1 MTYCGARLLIVFG
14 LVFCCLGSPCR
25 AQQDPPPPPQ
35 NPPPDAPTKPNDPAQ
50 NVPPSAGSQSDS
62 PEAISTPPIRAI
74 NSAGPLPSGRVSAVQ
89 FGPIYLQSVDF
100 LQTFDALS
108 VSGQNGVA
116 WGSFSELK
124 AIIVFD
130 HAFRNSHIAVQ
141 YQPRFLVNSGTVS
154 TDASDLSAGWSTV
167 FHLSPR
173 LTASVSNNFD
183 YYSRVGQFENLGLLS
198 DLTTG
203 GVVQSNFLEGGGHFL
218 EDRTELGLQYLV
230 SPRGRFEA
238 RPFFQYYE
246 SVGVTG
252 SQVIG
257 DSYGAGVNADYGY
270 LLGPTKSIT
279 FNYQMEQL
287 HYSKS
292 IPTTMYQTIAVS
304 YSQQLSRTWRFSAG
318 GGAAVS
324 SSSDPNGTTSTPVG
338 RSTEWTENGQFTLIK
353 SFANGSVAFSYY
365 RGQEPGVQITNGF
378 ADRYDL
384 SGSRQLTRRLGLNLA
399 VGYYREFLSATNTK
413 GFYASSG
420 LEYELTERWSS
431 TLQYGY
437 KNQRNGGALFQTGD
451 LQYVSFGIRWQPG
464 RRPGS

>member
-1 MTYCGARLLIVFG
+1 MISCRTEFLIVFCLSFCS
-14 LVFCCLGSPCR
+14 LVLPCR
-25 AQQDPPPPPQ
+25 AQQDPPPAQ
-35 NPPPDAPTKPNDPAQ
+35 NPPPDATTKPNDPTQ
-50 NVPPSAGSQSDS
+50 VPQSAGPQTDS
-62 PEAISTPPIRAI
+62 TEAISTPPIRAI
-74 NSAGPLPSGRVSAVQ
+74 NGAGPLPSGRVSAVQ

-100 LQTFDALS
+100 LQTFDALT
-108 VSGQNGVA
+108 VSGQNGVD

-130 HAFRNSHIAVQ
+130 HSFRDSHIAIQ
-141 YQPRFLVNSGTVS
+141 YEPRFLVESGTVS

-173 LTASVSNNFD
+173 LTALANSNFD

-230 SPRGRFEA
+230 SPRGRFEV
-238 RPFFQYYE
+238 RPYFQYYE

-257 DSYGAGVNADYGY
+257 NSYGFGVNADYSY
-270 LLGPTKSIT
+270 LLSPTKSIT
-279 FNYQMEQL
+279 FNYQMEEL
-287 HYSKS
+287 HYSSS
-292 IPTTMYQTIAVS
+292 IPATTYQTIAVS
-304 YSQQLSRTWRFSAG
+304 YSQQLSQTWRFSAG

-324 SSSDPNGTTSTPVG
+324 ATNSPSGTTGTPIG

-365 RGQEPGVQITNGF
+365 RGQQPGVQITNGF

-384 SGSRQLTRRLGLNLA
+384 SCTRQLTRRLGLNLA

-413 GFYASSG
+413 GLYASSG
-420 LEYELTERWSS
+420 LEYAITERWS
-431 TLQYGY
+431 TNLQYGY

-464 RRPGS
+464 RRPGG